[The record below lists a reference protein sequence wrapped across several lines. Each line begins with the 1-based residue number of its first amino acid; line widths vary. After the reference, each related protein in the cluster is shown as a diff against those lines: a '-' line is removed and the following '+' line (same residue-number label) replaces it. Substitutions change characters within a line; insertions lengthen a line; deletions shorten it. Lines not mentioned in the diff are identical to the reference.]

1 MLGFA
6 RYTWFDWIGLLT
18 DLTVLLPV
26 IASII
31 YLQIWKKSFFDKL
44 LLLIVAT
51 ILLKTCLTFI
61 TSQLA
66 IRNILFYNWFAQIEY
81 SLIAIIFYD
90 SIRSENLKNWVIVG
104 SMLALMVSF
113 VDYDLMFNVSSID
126 LNQRSMVAWGLVII
140 SFVVFYF
147 YELIRQLEVPVLLQY
162 PLFWCSTGVLLYF
175 SGTIFSYIYCS
186 FTFNSNNFE
195 VRKIYWTVEFLFS
208 IVLNI
213 FLTISIWN
221 TKNQQGNN
229 R

>member
-147 YELIRQLEVPVLLQY
+147 
-162 PLFWCSTGVLLYF
+162 
-175 SGTIFSYIYCS
+175 
-186 FTFNSNNFE
+186 
-195 VRKIYWTVEFLFS
+195 
-208 IVLNI
+208 
-213 FLTISIWN
+213 
-221 TKNQQGNN
+221 
-229 R
+229 